1 MNGDTR
7 VKRTV
12 TLTLLVVGFTVM
24 VCGAAFAITRDCDG
38 GLCTGT
44 NRADTLRGSEGVD
57 KLLGEPG
64 NDRLY
69 GRGGDDMIKGGGGS
83 DKIYGELGNDRVKG
97 SQGADFVSGGE
108 GDDLVRAGLHDR
120 VNDGVRDVLD
130 CGPGTDTVYFVNGQ
144 DKVMDNCEIRN
155 P

>member
-1 MNGDTR
+1 M
-7 VKRTV
+7 KSSV
-12 TLTLLVVGFTVM
+12 TLVLLVVGLTVM

-38 GLCTGT
+38 GLCKGT
-44 NRADTLRGSEGVD
+44 DRGDTLYGSEGVD
-57 KLLGEPG
+57 KLLGEQG

-69 GRGGDDMIKGGGGS
+69 GRGDDDMIKGGSGS
-83 DKIYGELGNDRVKG
+83 DEIYGELGNDRVKG
-97 SQGADFVSGGE
+97 SQGPDYVSGGD

-130 CGPGTDTVYFVNGQ
+130 CGPGTDTVYFVSGQ
-144 DKVMDNCEIRN
+144 DKVLDNCEIRN